1 MTETVKV
8 TTASQAIRA
17 ARKAKKYTLQQ
28 CASLLGIHHTLL
40 SKIERGDRMPSKEQ
54 ILVLA
59 RVLNLDQK
67 ELLTMWLADRIYNE
81 IADEPYALEALRLAE
96 AQVPYETSISG
107 SIEMMLQKLD
117 SLKKELDQLR
127 PVPEAQLR
135 NLYQAW
141 KVDYTFESNRIEG
154 NTLTLQE
161 TALVV
166 ERGVTISG
174 KSLREHLEAINH
186 AEAVDMLRDLV
197 TSGQP
202 LNERTLLQ
210 IHSLVLRGID
220 RENAGR
226 YRNVQVRISGS
237 KHIPP
242 QPYLVPKLMEDLF
255 LHYEERRIRTHP
267 VLLAADIHERL
278 VSIHPFIDGNGR
290 TSRLVMNLILMQAG
304 FPPVNISGEYERRL
318 EYYDALEAARQNNRL
333 DAFDCLITGYALQS
347 LQEWYDLVRPC

>member
-1 MTETVKV
+1 MTTI
-8 TTASQAIRA
+8 SQALRN

-28 CASLLGIHHTLL
+28 CASLLGIHPTLL
-40 SKIERGDRMPSKEQ
+40 SKMERGDRRPSKEQ
-54 ILVLA
+54 ILVMA

-96 AQVPYETSISG
+96 AQVPYETNLSG
-107 SIEMMLQKLD
+107 SIEAVLQKLD
-117 SLKKELDQLR
+117 ILKKELDLLR

-135 NLYQAW
+135 NLYSAW

-166 ERGVTISG
+166 ERGITISG

-242 QPYLVPKLMEDLF
+242 QPYLVSKLMEDLF
-255 LHYEERRIRTHP
+255 LHYEEGRIRTHP
-267 VLLAADIHERL
+267 VLLASDMHERV

-290 TSRLVMNLILMQAG
+290 TSRLIMNLILMQAG

-318 EYYDALEAARQNNRL
+318 EYYDALEAVRETNRR
-333 DAFDCLITGYALQS
+333 DTFDCLIAGYALRS